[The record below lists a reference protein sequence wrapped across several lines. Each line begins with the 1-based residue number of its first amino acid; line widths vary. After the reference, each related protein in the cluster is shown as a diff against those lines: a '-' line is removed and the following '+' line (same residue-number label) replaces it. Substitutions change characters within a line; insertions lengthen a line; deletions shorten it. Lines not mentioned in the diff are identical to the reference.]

1 MNRTPP
7 SESGPSIRQLDTD
20 LERLRAARAE
30 IPPGGWLRAL
40 REALGMSM
48 AQLGR
53 RMGLPR
59 QGVLAL
65 EQREASGAVS
75 LKTLR
80 EAAAALDAE
89 VVYAIVPRA
98 SLRQMLEQQARRR
111 AGEELSLL
119 AQAMPL
125 EPQRGQGDESEAA
138 LRRRTA
144 EWLLARPRA
153 LWDDGALATGLR
165 RRAGAVLPPPT
176 DSTPAVTPPLPAPS
190 TTFRPPPDA
199 S

>member
-1 MNRTPP
+1 MKQSARH
-7 SESGPSIRQLDTD
+7 SHHQLDED
-20 LERLRAARAE
+20 LGRIRAAALAV
-30 IPPGGWLRAL
+30 PPGGWLRGI

-89 VVYAIVPRA
+89 LVYAIVPRR
-98 SLRQMLEQQARRR
+98 SLARMLQKQARRK
-111 AGEELSLL
+111 AGEELAREQWATAADL
-119 AQAMPL
+119 
-125 EPQRGQGDESEAA
+125 EAA
-138 LRRRTA
+138 VEKRAA
-144 EWLLARPRA
+144 EWLLVRPRA
-153 LWDDGALATGLR
+153 LWDDKAILPTRRLR
-165 RRAGAVLPPPT
+165 SRKPV
-176 DSTPAVTPPLPAPS
+176 PAPVPAP
-190 TTFRPPPDA
+190 FRPQPDA
-199 S
+199 T

>member
-1 MNRTPP
+1 MKIPNRI
-7 SESGPSIRQLDTD
+7 SGPSIHQLDAD
-20 LERLRAARAE
+20 IERLRATQLDL
-30 IPPGGWLRAL
+30 PQGGWLRAI

-89 VVYAIVPRA
+89 LVYAIVPRTA
-98 SLRQMLEQQARRR
+98 LSHMLEQQARRK

-119 AQAMPL
+119 SQAMPV
-125 EPQRGQGDESEAA
+125 EQQRGHGDEEAA

-144 EWLLARPRA
+144 EWLRARPRA
-153 LWDDGALATGLR
+153 LWDDRAPTATLR

-176 DSTPAVTPPLPAPS
+176 HSTPAVTPASPAPS

-199 S
+199 A

>member
-98 SLRQMLEQQARRR
+98 SLRQMLEQQARRK

-125 EPQRGQGDESEAA
+125 EPQRGQGDETEAA

-176 DSTPAVTPPLPAPS
+176 DSTPAATPPLPAPS
-190 TTFRPPPDA
+190 ATFRPPPDA

>member
-98 SLRQMLEQQARRR
+98 SLRQMLEQQARRK

-125 EPQRGQGDESEAA
+125 EPQRGQGDETEAA

-153 LWDDGALATGLR
+153 LWDDGALVAGLR
-165 RRAGAVLPPPT
+165 RRTSAVLPPPT
-176 DSTPAVTPPLPAPS
+176 DSTPAATPPLAAPS